1 MHLGWQMRRD
11 FSLDVVASGMAS
23 GIHRVRISSGVSVL
37 LLFMLSGA
45 GASHAADSRN
55 PAFDQTFA
63 YCRDI
68 DGYLVTPPEWKQ
80 TQAPQEISASNSF
93 SPLPD
98 ALLRRLKVKGN
109 VITPETAEKMALT
122 VSMLK
127 PPSHGKVKDWA
138 PPDQRDHS
146 HLPEGKTLSFPP
158 GTTSYHYTFMPDL
171 GYQGQDQ
178 VVYEVRANGNR
189 YRVVVNFLVVPA
201 VRDKSPSQC
210 ASEKFDG

>member
-1 MHLGWQMRRD
+1 MRRD
-11 FSLDVVASGMAS
+11 PSLDVVASGTAS
-23 GIHRVRISSGVSVL
+23 GIHRVRMSSGVSVL

-45 GASHAADSRN
+45 GASHATDSRN
-55 PAFDQTFA
+55 PAFDQTYA

-80 TQAPQEISASNSF
+80 PQAPQEISASNSF

-122 VSMLK
+122 VSVLK
-127 PPSHGKVKDWA
+127 PPSHGKVKDLV
-138 PPDQRDHS
+138 PPDQRYDS

-158 GTTSYHYTFMPDL
+158 GTTPYHYTSMPDL
-171 GYQGQDQ
+171 GYQGKDQ

-201 VRDKSPSQC
+201 VRDKGLSQGV
-210 ASEKFDG
+210 SENFDR

>member
-1 MHLGWQMRRD
+1 MRRA
-11 FSLDVVASGMAS
+11 SAIDVVTSGMAS
-23 GIHRVRISSGVSVL
+23 GIHRLRISSGVSVL

-55 PAFDQTFA
+55 AAFDQTFA

-109 VITPETAEKMALT
+109 VITPEPAEKMALT

-146 HLPEGKTLSFPP
+146 HLPERKTLSFPP
-158 GTTSYHYTFMPDL
+158 GTTSHHYTFMPDL
-171 GYQGQDQ
+171 GHQGKDQ
-178 VVYEVRANGNR
+178 VVYEVRANGKR

-201 VRDKSPSQC
+201 VRDKGPSQC

>member
-1 MHLGWQMRRD
+1 MRRA
-11 FSLDVVASGMAS
+11 SALDVVTSGTAS
-23 GIHRVRISSGVSVL
+23 GIHRLRISSGVSVL

-55 PAFDQTFA
+55 AAFDQTFA

-80 TQAPQEISASNSF
+80 PQAPQEISASNSF

-98 ALLRRLKVKGN
+98 ALLRQLKVKGN
-109 VITPETAEKMALT
+109 VITPEPAEKMALT

-127 PPSHGKVKDWA
+127 PPSHGKMKDLA

-146 HLPEGKTLSFPP
+146 HLPERKTLSFPT

-178 VVYEVRANGNR
+178 VVYEVRADGNR

>member
-1 MHLGWQMRRD
+1 MRHD
-11 FSLDVVASGMAS
+11 PSLDVAASSMAP
-23 GIHRVRISSGVSVL
+23 GIHRARINPGVSVL
-37 LLFMLSGA
+37 LLFVLSGA
-45 GASHAADSRN
+45 GATQAADSRN

-80 TQAPQEISASNSF
+80 PQASQEISASNSF

-127 PPSHGKVKDWA
+127 HPSHGKVKDLA
-138 PPDQRDHS
+138 PPDQRYHS
-146 HLPEGKTLSFPP
+146 HLPEGKALSFPP

-171 GYQGQDQ
+171 GYQGKDK

-201 VRDKSPSQC
+201 VRDKDPSQC

>member
-1 MHLGWQMRRD
+1 MHLGWQMRRA
-11 FSLDVVASGMAS
+11 SALDVVTSGTAS
-23 GIHRVRISSGVSVL
+23 GIHRLRISSGVSVL

-55 PAFDQTFA
+55 AAFDQTFA

-80 TQAPQEISASNSF
+80 PQAPQEISASNSF

-109 VITPETAEKMALT
+109 VITPEPAEKMALT

-127 PPSHGKVKDWA
+127 PPSHGKMKDLA

-146 HLPEGKTLSFPP
+146 HLPERKTLSFPT

-178 VVYEVRANGNR
+178 VVYEVRADGNR

-201 VRDKSPSQC
+201 VRDKSPSQS

>member
-1 MHLGWQMRRD
+1 
-11 FSLDVVASGMAS
+11 
-23 GIHRVRISSGVSVL
+23 
-37 LLFMLSGA
+37 MLSGA

-55 PAFDQTFA
+55 PAFDKTFA

-80 TQAPQEISASNSF
+80 PQAPQEVSASNSF

-122 VSMLK
+122 VSVLK
-127 PPSHGKVKDWA
+127 PPSHGKVKDLA
-138 PPDQRDHS
+138 PPDRRYDS

-171 GYQGQDQ
+171 GYQGKDQ

-201 VRDKSPSQC
+201 VRDKGPSQC
-210 ASEKFDG
+210 ASEKFDP

>member
-1 MHLGWQMRRD
+1 MHLGWQMRRA
-11 FSLDVVASGMAS
+11 SALDVVTSGTAS
-23 GIHRVRISSGVSVL
+23 GIHRLRISSGVSVL

-55 PAFDQTFA
+55 AAFDQTFA

-80 TQAPQEISASNSF
+80 PQAPQEISASNSF

-98 ALLRRLKVKGN
+98 ALLRQLKVKGN
-109 VITPETAEKMALT
+109 VITPEPAEKMALT

-127 PPSHGKVKDWA
+127 PPSHGKMKDLA

-146 HLPEGKTLSFPP
+146 HLPERKTLSFPT

-178 VVYEVRANGNR
+178 VVYEVRADGNR

>member
-1 MHLGWQMRRD
+1 MPQIFRTVTLSARGA
-11 FSLDVVASGMAS
+11 SLMNLKTL
-23 GIHRVRISSGVSVL
+23 VL
-37 LLFMLSGA
+37 LVSLLPSVGA
-45 GASHAADSRN
+45 GYAAEVSSKRY
-55 PAFDQTFA
+55 DQTFT
-63 YCRDI
+63 YCRDV

-80 TQAPQEISASNSF
+80 PQAAPRMSASNSF

-98 ALLRRLKVKGN
+98 ALLRQLKVKGN
-109 VITPETAEKMALT
+109 VL
-122 VSMLK
+122 
-127 PPSHGKVKDWA
+127 PPATIRKLGLAIDTLSPPQHGSVKDLT
-138 PPDQRDHS
+138 PPDQPYETHVS
-146 HLPEGKTLSFPP
+146 GGKTAPLPL

-178 VVYEVRANGNR
+178 GVYEVRANGNR

>member
-1 MHLGWQMRRD
+1 MRRD
-11 FSLDVVASGMAS
+11 PSLDVLASGTAS
-23 GIHRVRISSGVSVL
+23 DIHRLRISSGVSVL

-55 PAFDQTFA
+55 RAFDQTFA

-98 ALLRRLKVKGN
+98 TLLRRLKVKGN
-109 VITPETAEKMALT
+109 VITPEPAEKMALT

-146 HLPEGKTLSFPP
+146 HLPERKTLSFPP
-158 GTTSYHYTFMPDL
+158 GTTSHHYTFMPDL